1 MAKIKHNNF
10 IDTVDEVLSGAKNVG
25 VLHLYAEDKKLTGR
39 TIQIKGKE
47 MYHFG
52 TTGYLGLEQDDRIKE
67 AAIQAISDYGTQ
79 FPLSK
84 SYISHPLYSELEA
97 KIEEMYGIPPIITKN
112 STLGHLAIIPTLLRD
127 EDGVIMDHQVHWSV
141 QNACQLLKLRG
152 IPVEMIRH
160 NNVNMLEEKIK
171 QLSSRCD
178 KIWYMADGV
187 YSMFGDYAPIS
198 ELIELT
204 KKYNQLH
211 LYFDDVH
218 GMSWK
223 GKNGTGFVFDNIKE
237 LPENIVER

>member
-1 MAKIKHNNF
+1 M
-10 IDTVDEVLSGAKNVG
+10 
-25 VLHLYAEDKKLTGR
+25 HLYAEDKKLTGR

-52 TTGYLGLEQDDRIKE
+52 TTGYLGLEQEDRIKE
-67 AAIQAISDYGTQ
+67 AAIQAIRDYGTQ

-160 NNVNMLEEKIK
+160 NNLNMLEEKIK
-171 QLSSRCD
+171 QLSQAVEQSP
-178 KIWYMADGV
+178 
-187 YSMFGDYAPIS
+187 APVAGRWMHH
-198 ELIELT
+198 
-204 KKYNQLH
+204 QPC
-211 LYFDDVH
+211 
-218 GMSWK
+218 
-223 GKNGTGFVFDNIKE
+223 GFVHHQQMCVLVDDINRHRFWPKR
-237 LPENIVER
+237 LTLQGGAHFQHHLVARFHAGRSL